1 VTVVIASDA
10 FTTVSTRAT
19 WAGSWNE
26 EPFLEALA
34 VNLPVAPSHGDC
46 RLRYRYGKVIAPAI
60 GSRDADD
67 VAAVIPR
74 PNLVGYYVRVEISG
88 VGTFYGVIQDDADQQ
103 HGFLNATDASGVKNY
118 IAFGLTWLL
127 ANSKPILQSKVKYS
141 GGTWIIDRAVPFNG
155 GTDGR
160 SERRRVAWKNY
171 DATNLCFTDSSQSVA
186 PTAWKAS
193 TAIEY
198 LVANFGPKS
207 SAGTVLVPF
216 VLDTDS
222 ADYLDYELPMVEYE
236 GQTIWEVI
244 NRLVDRRRGLLLF
257 TSIVDN
263 EVVLIVRS
271 QNQTTITLPSGSEIP
286 ANPDQVTYDFDNAV
300 NVTDATITST
310 LLTQYDQIV
319 CLGDRA
325 GSVFTVRPQTN
336 VQADWTST
344 QKDAYN
350 AAASVLTGYSSLSDD
365 DKHAANEDRRA
376 ADDLAPVFSWW
387 RLSHSWTAR
396 ADTDPSSG
404 THNYAFPK
412 INADG
417 VEDLEAFANVQR
429 GGLRVEPYVPL
440 RTGVNYSGDITPATD
455 DADLT
460 DKDYLPPLLLLKA
473 TAIRASGDAGWVHCE
488 RLPAAFETGSTKRP
502 YAHSVDLAVREDVA
516 GLILKVQGAPQHYIA
531 SDQYT
536 ANASFED
543 IPAGV
548 GISHQ
553 DWLATIYMKQ
563 DQYCRAQYP
572 LDDDLPV
579 LDLVRQK
586 VLRLPGS
593 NMDYVVPGT
602 VVGVA
607 GGEVI
612 KTNGGFVRDDRKRLA
627 DIARLAFS
635 WYGQPRR
642 ILNLSFRGI
651 VSGFELGQLITSV
664 GSGET
669 AQVVNTAITAIS
681 YDLKSGRTT
690 ISTQF
695 SELDFSDGN

>member
-1 VTVVIASDA
+1 MTVVIASDIV
-10 FTTVSTRAT
+10 TTVSTKST
-19 WAGSWNE
+19 WAGTWTE
-26 EPFLEALA
+26 QPFLEALA

-60 GSRDADD
+60 GSRAADNE
-67 VAAVIPR
+67 VAVIPR
-74 PNLVGYYVRVEISG
+74 PNLTGHYVKVEISSL
-88 VGTFYGVIQDDADQQ
+88 GTFYGVIQDDVDPQ
-103 HGFLNATDASGVKNY
+103 HGFLNGTDASGVKSY

-171 DATNLCFTDSSQSVA
+171 DATNLCFTDSSQAVA

-216 VLDTDS
+216 VLDEDS
-222 ADYLDYELPMVEYE
+222 VDYLDYELPMVEYE

-257 TSIVDN
+257 TSIVDD
-263 EVVLIVRS
+263 EVVLTVRS
-271 QNQTTITLPSGSEIP
+271 QNQADITLPSGSTIP
-286 ANPDQVTYDFDNAV
+286 ANPDQVTYNFDNAV

-325 GSVFTVRPQTN
+325 GSVFTIRPQTN
-336 VQADWTST
+336 IEPDWTST
-344 QKDAYN
+344 QRTTYN
-350 AAASVLTGYSSLSDD
+350 TAASGLTGYSALSDA
-365 DKHAANEDRRA
+365 DKNAANQDRRA

-387 RLSHSWTAR
+387 RMSHSWTGR

-404 THNYAFPK
+404 SHNYALPK
-412 INADG
+412 IDADG
-417 VEDLEAFANVQR
+417 VEDLATYANIQR
-429 GGLRVEPYVPL
+429 GGLRIEPYIPL
-440 RTGVNYSGDITPATD
+440 RTGVNYSGDVTPATD

-473 TAIRASGDAGWVHCE
+473 AAIRASEDAGWLHCE
-488 RLPAAFETGSTKRP
+488 RLSVAYESGSTKRP
-502 YAHSVDLAVREDVA
+502 YAHSVDLAVREDVP

-531 SDQYT
+531 ADQYT
-536 ANASFED
+536 ANASFEN
-543 IPAGV
+543 IPTGV
-548 GISHQ
+548 GINYQ
-553 DWLATIYMKQ
+553 DWLATVYMKQ

-572 LDDDLPV
+572 LDDDLPT

-586 VLRLPGS
+586 VLKFPGS
-593 NMDYVVPGT
+593 NLDYVVPGT
-602 VVGVA
+602 VVGVTA
-607 GGEVI
+607 GAVV
-612 KTNGGFVRDDRKRLA
+612 KTNGGFVRDDRERLA
-627 DIARLAFS
+627 DIARMAFS
-635 WYGQPRR
+635 WYGQARR

-664 GSGET
+664 GSGGT
-669 AQVVNTAITAIS
+669 AQTVNTAITAIS
-681 YDLKSGRTT
+681 YDLKGGRTT

-695 SELDFSDGN
+695 GELDFSDGN

>member
-1 VTVVIASDA
+1 MTVVISSDII
-10 FTTVSTRAT
+10 TTVSTKST
-19 WAGSWNE
+19 WAGTWTE
-26 EPFLEALA
+26 QPFLEALV

-67 VAAVIPR
+67 VQATIAR
-74 PNLVGYYVRVEISG
+74 PNLVGHYVKVEVSG

-103 HGFLNATDASGVKNY
+103 HGFLGGADASGVKNY

-160 SERRRVAWKNY
+160 SDRQRVAWKNY
-171 DATNLCFTDSSQSVA
+171 DATNLCFTDSSQAVA

-216 VLDTDS
+216 VLDEDS
-222 ADYLDYELPMVEYE
+222 VDYLDYELPMVEYE

-286 ANPDQVTYDFDNAV
+286 ANPDQVTYNFDNAV
-300 NVTDATITST
+300 NVNDATITST

-336 VQADWTST
+336 IEPDWTT
-344 QKDAYN
+344 AQKNAYN
-350 AAASVLTGYSSLSDD
+350 AAASGLTGYSSLSNE
-365 DKHAANEDRRA
+365 DKHAANMDRRA

-387 RLSHSWTAR
+387 RMSHTWSGR

-404 THNYAFPK
+404 THDYALPK

-417 VEDLEAFANVQR
+417 VEDLETYANIQR
-429 GGLRVEPYVPL
+429 GGLRIEPYVPF
-440 RTGVNYSGDITPATD
+440 RTGVDYSGDITPASD
-455 DADLT
+455 DSDTT
-460 DKDYLPPLLLLKA
+460 DKDYLPPLLLMK
-473 TAIRASGDAGWVHCE
+473 TQAIRASGDAGWVYCE
-488 RLPAAFETGSTKRP
+488 RLSEGFETGSDKRP
-502 YAHSVDLAVREDVA
+502 YAYCVDLAVREDVA
-516 GLILKVQGAPQHYIA
+516 GLILKVQGGPQHYIA
-531 SDQYT
+531 ADLYVS
-536 ANASFED
+536 NAAFED

-548 GISHQ
+548 GIDHD
-553 DWLATIYMKQ
+553 DWLATVYMKQ

-572 LDDDLPV
+572 ADASLPT

-586 VLRLPGS
+586 VLRFPGS
-593 NMDYVVPGT
+593 NLDYVVPGT
-602 VVGVA
+602 VVGVS
-607 GGEVI
+607 GGQVV
-612 KTNGGFVRDDRKRLA
+612 KTNGGFVRDDRERLA
-627 DIARLAFS
+627 DIARMAFS
-635 WYGQPRR
+635 WYGQTRR
-642 ILNLSFRGI
+642 ILNLTFRGI

-664 GSGET
+664 GSGGT
-669 AQVVNTAITAIS
+669 AQTVNTAITAIS
-681 YDLKSGRTT
+681 YDLKGGRTT

-695 SELDFSDGN
+695 GELDFSS